1 MDIIFGVIS
10 TIIGLIVFYFLG
22 LQFYKLGQTI
32 KGKYPIIYRVYV
44 ILWSLILAAVVLAG
58 LTIIGD
64 NIESKKRQKR
74 MSELSAIVESKPYIN
89 KTNKDAVVSELRSKG
104 YTDYEIYI
112 AFEKS
117 PYLKE
122 SFEKAKI
129 EGGYTDSDIAK
140 HYGLDIFK

>member
-1 MDIIFGVIS
+1 M
-10 TIIGLIVFYFLG
+10 
-22 LQFYKLGQTI
+22 
-32 KGKYPIIYRVYV
+32 
-44 ILWSLILAAVVLAG
+44 ILWSLILAAVVLAS

-74 MSELSAIVESKPYIN
+74 MSELSTIVESKPYIN
-89 KTNKDAVVSELRSKG
+89 NTNKDAVVSELRSKG

>member
-1 MDIIFGVIS
+1 M
-10 TIIGLIVFYFLG
+10 
-22 LQFYKLGQTI
+22 
-32 KGKYPIIYRVYV
+32 
-44 ILWSLILAAVVLAG
+44 ILWSLILAVVVLAG
-58 LTIIGD
+58 LAIIGD
-64 NIESKKRQKR
+64 NIESRKHQKR
-74 MSELSAIVESKPYIN
+74 MSELSTIVESKPYIN
-89 KTNKDAVVSELRSKG
+89 NTNKDAVVSELRSKG

-117 PYLKE
+117 PYIKE